1 MDFSVFGNIS
11 ETERKV
17 LEEIVENN
25 RKFYNSLN
33 FSNMPLVDIAL
44 VNSNGLE
51 EVLSF
56 FTVPIDVN
64 GTFYNFTF
72 RKSTEQNCWF
82 VKVEYGDEV
91 YNGTVHYNCVL
102 NWGGSSAFVFLNS
115 NEGVNFNDI
124 TNTLKYTNIVVMVK

>member
-1 MDFSVFGNIS
+1 
-11 ETERKV
+11 
-17 LEEIVENN
+17 
-25 RKFYNSLN
+25 
-33 FSNMPLVDIAL
+33 MPLVDIAS

-51 EVLSF
+51 EILSF

-64 GTFYNFTF
+64 GTSYNFTF

-82 VKVEYGDEV
+82 VKVEYGNEV

-102 NWGGSSAFVFLNS
+102 NWGGSSAFAFLNS

>member
-1 MDFSVFGNIS
+1 MDFSIFGNIS
-11 ETERKV
+11 ARERKT

-25 RKFYNSLN
+25 RKFYGSIN
-33 FSNMPLVDIAL
+33 FSNMPLVDIAS

-51 EVLSF
+51 VISSF

-64 GTFYNFTF
+64 GTSYNFTF

-102 NWGGSSAFVFLNS
+102 NWDSSSTFAFLNS

>member
-1 MDFSVFGNIS
+1 MDFSIFGNIS
-11 ETERKV
+11 AKERKT

-25 RKFYNSLN
+25 RKFYGSIN
-33 FSNMPLVDIAL
+33 FSNMPLVDIAT

-51 EVLSF
+51 VISSF

-64 GTFYNFTF
+64 GTSYNFTF

-91 YNGTVHYNCVL
+91 YNGIVHYNCVL
-102 NWGGSSAFVFLNS
+102 NWGGSSAFSFLNS
-115 NEGVNFNDI
+115 NDGVNFNDI

>member
-1 MDFSVFGNIS
+1 MDFSIFGNIS
-11 ETERKV
+11 ARERKT

-25 RKFYNSLN
+25 RKFYGSIN
-33 FSNMPLVDIAL
+33 FSNMPLVDIAT

-51 EVLSF
+51 VISSF

-64 GTFYNFTF
+64 GTSYNFTF

-82 VKVEYGDEV
+82 VKVEYGNEV

-102 NWGGSSAFVFLNS
+102 NWGGSSAFTFLNS

>member
-11 ETERKV
+11 ERERRA

-25 RKFYNSLN
+25 KNFYGSVN
-33 FSNMPLVDIAL
+33 FSNMPLVNIAS

-51 EVLSF
+51 VVSSF
-56 FTVPIDVN
+56 FTVPIDAD
-64 GTFYNFTF
+64 GMSYNFTF

-82 VKVEYGDEV
+82 VKVEYGEEV
-91 YNGTVHYNCVL
+91 YNGIVHYNCIL
-102 NWGGSSAFVFLNS
+102 NWGGRSAFAFLNS
-115 NEGVNFNDI
+115 NEGVDFNDI

>member
-11 ETERKV
+11 ERERKA

-25 RKFYNSLN
+25 RNFYSSVN
-33 FSNMPLVDIAL
+33 FSNMPLVDIAS

-51 EVLSF
+51 VVSSF

-64 GTFYNFTF
+64 GTSYNFTF

-82 VKVEYGDEV
+82 VKIEYGDEV
-91 YNGTVHYNCVL
+91 YNGIVHYNCVL
-102 NWGGSSAFVFLNS
+102 NRGGSSAFAFLNS
-115 NEGVNFNDI
+115 NEGVDFNDI

>member
-11 ETERKV
+11 ARERKA
-17 LEEIVENN
+17 LEEIVKNN
-25 RKFYNSLN
+25 RNFYGSVN
-33 FSNMPLVDIAL
+33 FSNMPLVDIAT

-51 EVLSF
+51 VISSF

-64 GTFYNFTF
+64 GTSYNFTF
-72 RKSTEQNCWF
+72 RKSTEQSCWF
-82 VKVEYGDEV
+82 VKVEYGNEV
-91 YNGTVHYNCVL
+91 YNGIVHYNCVL
-102 NWGGSSAFVFLNS
+102 NCGGSSAFAFLNS

>member
-11 ETERKV
+11 ARERKA

-25 RKFYNSLN
+25 RKFYNSVN
-33 FSNMPLVDIAL
+33 FSNMPLVDIAT
-44 VNSNGLE
+44 VNTNGLE
-51 EVLSF
+51 VISSF

-64 GTFYNFTF
+64 GTSYNFTF
-72 RKSTEQNCWF
+72 RKSTEQSCWF
-82 VKVEYGDEV
+82 VKVEYGNEV